1 MTWANVQMRLA
12 TPDDYHLDSFD
23 FTKLTAINT
32 CPTWGIIRYSMHK
45 TMHGGGRAM
54 ALEAGKV
61 MHECFAAVRLYTLG
75 LQSGFSDL
83 FDYHG
88 HRLFGSASS
97 PSHWEELRAIA
108 VYPAG
113 DNQTRCRNFTLE
125 VLATRGYV
133 DDPFD
138 KRRTY
143 TNLENSLLYYIQR
156 QDFTRYP
163 IWKRGESGT
172 ADVGIEIPFAVR
184 FDCTAVTGEV
194 RSFLYTGRIDGIHVN
209 GDSTDQLIIGE
220 NKTASRLDESW
231 SMSWHTSHQ
240 ITGYCMAASLFTGKP
255 VRRGHV
261 IGLSL
266 PLPTR
271 DISQGFRIEDVKRS
285 DEAIQRWLGWVEHT
299 VTLHDKYRFDVESAP
314 MYTHSCNRYFRPC
327 MFVPYCASP
336 ADDRKDMLAL
346 MTTDEWSPLH
356 EQQTGD

>member
-1 MTWANVQMRLA
+1 MRLA

-32 CPTWGIIRYSMHK
+32 CPTWGILRYSMHK

-75 LQSGFSDL
+75 IQCGFNDL
-83 FDYHG
+83 FEYHG
-88 HRLFGSASS
+88 RRLYGGGANDSV
-97 PSHWEELRAIA
+97 WEGLSAIA
-108 VYPAG
+108 KYPAG
-113 DNQTRCRNFTLE
+113 DHQTRCRNFTLE

-156 QDFTRYP
+156 WDFARYP
-163 IWKRGESGT
+163 IWIRDDAPGS
-172 ADVGIEIPFAVR
+172 DCGIEIPFAVR
-184 FDCTAVTGEV
+184 FDVSTESGAT
-194 RSFLYTGRIDGIHVN
+194 RSFLYTGRIDGIHTN
-209 GDSTDQLIIGE
+209 GDRSDQLIIGE

-240 ITGYCMAASLFTGKP
+240 VTGYCLAASLFSGKP
-255 VRRGHV
+255 VRRAHV
-261 IGLSL
+261 VGLSL
-266 PLPTR
+266 PLPSR
-271 DISQGFRIEDVKRS
+271 DISQGFRIEDVKRT
-285 DEAIQRWLGWVEHT
+285 DEALQRWLAWVEHT
-299 VTLHDKYRFDVESAP
+299 VTLHDKYRLDVSNAP
-314 MYTHSCNRYFRPC
+314 MYSHSCNRYFRPC
-327 MFVPYCASP
+327 MFVPYCASNTE
-336 ADDRKDMLAL
+336 DRTDMLAL
-346 MTTDEWSPLH
+346 MPTDEWNPLH